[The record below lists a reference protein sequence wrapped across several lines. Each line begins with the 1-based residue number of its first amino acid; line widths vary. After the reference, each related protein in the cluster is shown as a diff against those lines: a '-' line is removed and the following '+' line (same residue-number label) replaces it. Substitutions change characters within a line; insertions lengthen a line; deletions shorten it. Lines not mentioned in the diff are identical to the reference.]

1 MVCVY
6 AGKEYSIGEV
16 IEAGDFKRCAA
27 MALKALEHDKDC
39 GQPKVR
45 TPSAHNQGWSALA
58 AIKGNTARSSI
69 LWAITL
75 SMIMTRSGASQNVSL
90 L

>member
-1 MVCVY
+1 VWEDKLAGFEVFDSMVCAAR

-39 GQPKVR
+39 GQPKVGHVER
-45 TPSAHNQGWSALA
+45 EVAHAVPQAFRLPC
-58 AIKGNTARSSI
+58 T
-69 LWAITL
+69 
-75 SMIMTRSGASQNVSL
+75 
-90 L
+90 

>member
-1 MVCVY
+1 MSCAAL

-39 GQPKVR
+39 GQPKVG
-45 TPSAHNQGWSALA
+45 PQA
-58 AIKGNTARSSI
+58 ASTHC
-69 LWAITL
+69 T
-75 SMIMTRSGASQNVSL
+75 TRSPAMTG
-90 L
+90 